1 MVEDDAVALL
11 DDVFPLAIDK
21 LSHVALILAGV
32 LPRNG
37 VHRLAHRVLG
47 EALGNRGMAA
57 RACLGADIA
66 GGSRGWLL
74 ERRYRRSVGH
84 GGFSGRLRRLSR
96 AGARGAGDGALSLS
110 LSQARPGISRPL
122 PFPAGGE
129 PAPHE
134 EAGDDGE
141 PRRGDK
147 KGGIAGPGHGGD
159 EAPMRRGDH
168 TCLQDSG
175 AGVPVAMPATGPP
188 CIGHRSDVAV
198 RQGRGDARFPGPL
211 IRCLPARLCHHQPRR
226 DHHNDG
232 RRHDTT
238 VQPPPAHRPAHRPA
252 QQSQT

>member
-1 MVEDDAVALL
+1 M
-11 DDVFPLAIDK
+11 
-21 LSHVALILAGV
+21 
-32 LPRNG
+32 
-37 VHRLAHRVLG
+37 AHRVLG

-66 GGSRGWLL
+66 GGPRGWLL
-74 ERRYRRSVGH
+74 ERRYRRSAGH
-84 GGFSGRLRRLSR
+84 GGFSGGRLRRLSR
-96 AGARGAGDGALSLS
+96 AGARGAGDGALSLGLG
-110 LSQARPGISRPL
+110 LSQARPGIPRPL

-134 EAGDDGE
+134 EAGDNGD

-175 AGVPVAMPATGPP
+175 AGVPVAMPATVPP

-198 RQGRGDARFPGPL
+198 RQGRGDERFPGPL
-211 IRCLPARLCHHQPRR
+211 IGGCRHGCVTTSRGETTTTTAGGTAPPCSR
-226 DHHNDG
+226 
-232 RRHDTT
+232 RRHTDLRTDLRNSRRRR
-238 VQPPPAHRPAHRPA
+238 PPSA
-252 QQSQT
+252 